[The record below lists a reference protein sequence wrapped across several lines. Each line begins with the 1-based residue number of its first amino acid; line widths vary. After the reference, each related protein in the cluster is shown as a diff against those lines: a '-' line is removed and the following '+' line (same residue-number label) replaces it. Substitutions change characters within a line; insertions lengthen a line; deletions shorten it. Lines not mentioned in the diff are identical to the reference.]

1 MGVNAGSNPAC
12 LALLYSLRRTPIL
25 ESFRMKIE
33 VEISV
38 SESLKALFVQLFAVL
53 GGLAIPTATCPDDET
68 KPAKEKPKK
77 DAAKDKPKKETAAAK
92 KKRLAAEKAE
102 KEKAEAKGDD
112 TEDGKANTDSDE
124 SIDAMKEAISESTG
138 KSKANRAKIMK
149 MMKDE
154 YDAERLSEIPEDQRA
169 DFIMAVGLI

>member
-1 MGVNAGSNPAC
+1 
-12 LALLYSLRRTPIL
+12 
-25 ESFRMKIE
+25 MKIE

-38 SESLKALFVQLFAVL
+38 SESLKALFVQLFATL
-53 GGLAIPTATCPDDET
+53 GGLALPTANCSDGDD
-68 KPAKEKPKK
+68 KPAAKDKPKK
-77 DAAKDKPKKETAAAK
+77 EETKDKPKKETAAAK
-92 KKRLAAEKAE
+92 KKRLAAEE
-102 KEKAEAKGDD
+102 KEKAKDNSDD
-112 TEDGKANTDSDE
+112 TEDGKASTDSDE